1 MEDGSV
7 ICFLLLWRELVRAF
21 EIVYAAELDDVLK
34 AERCLLYDIR
44 EPEEYAKGHW
54 PMARNYPYGELE
66 KGFGRLP
73 KNRKIILY
81 CEHGG
86 TSMQM
91 ARTMGNEGYQV
102 ATVVG
107 GYEAMEKLVKEK
119 NGMVKISGKKI

>member
-1 MEDGSV
+1 M
-7 ICFLLLWRELVRAF
+7 RAF
-21 EIVYAAELDDVLK
+21 EIVYAADLDELL
-34 AERCLLYDIR
+34 RTGRGLLFDIR

-91 ARTMGNEGYQV
+91 ARTMGNEGFQA

-107 GYEAMEKLVKEK
+107 GYEAMEKLVKDK
-119 NGMVKISGKKI
+119 NKMEKISGKKF